1 VVRVIRVLDASA
13 FFAEM
18 PLEGTLLTTPSVVEE
33 LRDLRSRGRLEAL
46 LATGL
51 RVESP
56 GEGYL
61 LRVEEAAARTGDLGV
76 LSPADRDLLALALE
90 RGGTVVTDDF
100 ALQNAA
106 RELGVPVQPILQR
119 RARKVRWRFRCPGCG
134 ATGDTPGPCPVCG
147 ADRKRSH

>member
-1 VVRVIRVLDASA
+1 MIRVLDASA

-18 PLEGTLLTTPSVVEE
+18 PLEGVVLTTPSVVEE

-56 GEGYL
+56 GKGSL
-61 LRVEEAAARTGDLGV
+61 LCVDEAAARTGDAGV

-90 RGGTVVTDDF
+90 REGTVVTDDF

-106 RELGVPVQPILQR
+106 RELGIPVQPILQR

-134 ATGDTPGPCPVCG
+134 ATAGTPGSCPVCG
-147 ADRKRSH
+147 ANRERSH